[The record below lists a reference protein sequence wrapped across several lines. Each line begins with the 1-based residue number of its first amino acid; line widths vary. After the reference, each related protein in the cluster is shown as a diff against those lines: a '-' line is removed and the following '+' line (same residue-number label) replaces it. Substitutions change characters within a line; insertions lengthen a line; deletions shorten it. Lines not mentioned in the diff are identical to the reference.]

1 MSESVCSAP
10 APVVSVWLALGK
22 VAGRANPGV
31 SLVGQVSYIDL
42 QISPETRTAKARIEV
57 SNPRQ
62 DLRLGMLADAAYVV
76 RILHGA
82 QQWP

>member
-31 SLVGQVSYIDL
+31 SLVGQVRYIDPL
-42 QISPETRTAKARIEV
+42 VSPETRTAKARFEV
-57 SNPRQ
+57 LNPRQ
-62 DLRLGMLADAAYVV
+62 EVAS
-76 RILHGA
+76 
-82 QQWP
+82 